1 MKLHLHLL
9 AQIHDFLEVEL
20 DKPRLNSFDLGD
32 FKAPKVLGDIVESI
46 AGTNFLD
53 KFLDIAKVWDV
64 FQPLLQP
71 MVTPET
77 LPMHPLRELQECCHS
92 MLRKYGYRRKCH
104 RIEMMNRRDGRELVL
119 VAVGDKYSLR
129 ILAIFPQ
136 K

>member
-77 LPMHPLRELQECCHS
+77 LPMHPLRELQECCQQHAQEIWLQKKMS
-92 MLRKYGYRRKCH
+92 QNRNDEQKRRERAGIGCS
-104 RIEMMNRRDGRELVL
+104 RR
-119 VAVGDKYSLR
+119 
-129 ILAIFPQ
+129 
-136 K
+136 